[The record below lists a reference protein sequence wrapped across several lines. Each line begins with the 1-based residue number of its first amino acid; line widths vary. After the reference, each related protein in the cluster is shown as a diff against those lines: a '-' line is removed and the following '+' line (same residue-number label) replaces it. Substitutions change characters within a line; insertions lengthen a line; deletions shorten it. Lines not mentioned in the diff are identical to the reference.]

1 MTDQSGHCLCGA
13 VQFKLTAK
21 PQMARVCWC
30 RDCQHLAANGTVNGV
45 VPAEALIVDG
55 ELAEFRKNAASGN
68 EMTRQF
74 CPQCGTQLF
83 AYSSAR
89 PHLRVVR
96 IGNLDDPSSV
106 APIMNIWTASAPA
119 WACMDETLERAEQQ
133 PQPPQASPVPAT

>member
-1 MTDQSGHCLCGA
+1 MTSQSGHCLCGA
-13 VQFKLTAK
+13 VQFKLAAQ

-45 VPAEALIVDG
+45 VPAEALSVSG
-55 ELAEFRKNAASGN
+55 ELAEFRKTAASGN

-106 APIMNIWTASAPA
+106 APIMNIWTSSAPT
-119 WACMDETLERAEQQ
+119 WACMDEKLDRAEQQ